1 MKTHLNGMYAAL
13 LTGFDDDG
21 AFCPRRQSNIIEYVA
36 NQGLHGLYI
45 GGSSGESG
53 LMSPDELL
61 EQQRVIHSKRDRI
74 PGNIIAHVG
83 LPSVRDTVR
92 LARQAQSLG
101 FEAISALPP
110 HSYPFSDEEIRAYY
124 TELAAAT
131 ELPLI
136 VYEIPVRTNRPLP
149 MSLLLDLLDLPNVDG
164 IKFTS
169 SDLYK
174 LSQLRRLRPGK
185 TYLFGSDEMYVA
197 AAALDPIGGIGT
209 TYNALGKLFVAA
221 FDAMNSGDLET
232 ARMLQKISQ
241 DYVNILLETGVV
253 PGVKLTLEILGHD
266 VGPARHPMALKTNNA
281 RDVLSKFLNRP
292 DVKTWIA

>member
-1 MKTHLNGMYAAL
+1 MKTHLDGMYAAL

-21 AFCPRRQSNIIEYVA
+21 AFCPRRQANIISYVA

-61 EQQRVIHSKRDRI
+61 EQQSVIHSLRDKI

-92 LARQAQSLG
+92 LAKQAQTLG
-101 FEAISALPP
+101 FDAISALPP

-124 TELAAAT
+124 TELATAT
-131 ELPLI
+131 DLPLI
-136 VYEIPVRTNRPLP
+136 IYEIPFRTNRPLP
-149 MSLLLDLLDLPNVDG
+149 MALLLELLDLPNVDG

-174 LSQLRRLRPGK
+174 LSQLRRQRPDK
-185 TYLFGSDEMYVA
+185 TYFFGTDEMYVA
-197 AAALDPIGGIGT
+197 AAALDPLGGIGT

-221 FDAMNSGDLET
+221 FDAMTSGDLET
-232 ARMLQKISQ
+232 ARRLQKISQ
-241 DYVNILLETGVV
+241 DYVDILLETGVV

-266 VGPARHPMALKTNNA
+266 VGPARRPMGLKTSDA
-281 RDVLSKFLNRP
+281 REVLSHFVNRP
-292 DVKTWIA
+292 DIKEWLA